1 MTEFRDKLEKLIK
14 QSEEMVSKFAKSAV
28 IQNETASLVEGFV
41 YANVIANFK
50 RNLTERNAREYGLSK
65 DDLRKITKELKGT
78 YDACA
83 KIINTASNKE
93 RVNSDYYQDFR
104 NRIKALNEDCFRYLL
119 ELEKA
124 INGSSCE
131 KRIKEFKKREAKLG
145 TADVDDATWLS
156 TLVVEAI
163 LGSGKEMPNP
173 KKMSNMIKDVML
185 KTLPDTSE
193 ALLSDLKK
201 SSPRMLMERRGQ
213 QSAFEDRLAWR
224 WGKAFDLMELFYL
237 VALESGE
244 AFNSKQRE
252 EAVQNK
258 DYLFEALT
266 RIHARG
272 CQIFYEIM
280 TLLKSGLPDGAI
292 ARWNIANINLSQVD
306 SSESN

>member
-1 MTEFRDKLEKLIK
+1 
-14 QSEEMVSKFAKSAV
+14 
-28 IQNETASLVEGFV
+28 
-41 YANVIANFK
+41 
-50 RNLTERNAREYGLSK
+50 
-65 DDLRKITKELKGT
+65 
-78 YDACA
+78 
-83 KIINTASNKE
+83 
-93 RVNSDYYQDFR
+93 
-104 NRIKALNEDCFRYLL
+104 
-119 ELEKA
+119 
-124 INGSSCE
+124 
-131 KRIKEFKKREAKLG
+131 
-145 TADVDDATWLS
+145 
-156 TLVVEAI
+156 
-163 LGSGKEMPNP
+163 
-173 KKMSNMIKDVML
+173 MIKDVML